1 MRMPTYLANFRDCR
15 YSLGGLSIDGPN
27 SANYTAGRPIAS
39 PVEEHWRD
47 SDLPETAEVVVIG
60 AGVVG
65 CSVAYYLAREG
76 IAVTLLERDAIG
88 SGASAHAT
96 GSLSLLGAEFSP
108 GASFEIARASYA
120 EFPQIVPELES
131 ATGMDLL
138 YQRRPSLR
146 LALDDDEADL
156 IKRLMVWQQPHVS
169 MRWIDTREVHAI
181 EPRLSPS
188 IVGGVYEE
196 ESAQLDSYRLN
207 LALARAAELKGAS
220 ILNREVIGLVVG
232 GSTISGVKTSSGD
245 IHCGAVVVAAGTWS
259 RAFTPWLDFPVPVR
273 PMKGERLLLNYPG
286 DPLPALISSPRRG
299 HMISRLD
306 GLTSVG
312 STGGRDYDQR
322 ELFAGEEFDRQP
334 TESARL
340 ELLRRAI
347 DVLPDLERAELV
359 QQLAGSRPLSPDSKP
374 IIGPVPGRDGV
385 FLATGHTTKG
395 IHLGPITGRIIAD
408 CICRGSTQVI
418 PDMSEFLPDRF
429 ADFADADFLTNVP
442 PVEE

>member
-1 MRMPTYLANFRDCR
+1 M
-15 YSLGGLSIDGPN
+15 
-27 SANYTAGRPIAS
+27 
-39 PVEEHWRD
+39 
-47 SDLPETAEVVVIG
+47 PETADVIVIG

-76 IAVTLLERDAIG
+76 VRVTLLEREAIG

-108 GASFEIARASYA
+108 GASFELARASYA
-120 EFPQIVPELES
+120 EFPQIVPELEA

-156 IKRLMVWQQPHVS
+156 IKELMVWQQPHVK
-169 MRWIDTREVHAI
+169 MRWIDAGEVHSI

-188 IVGGVYEE
+188 IIGAVYED
-196 ESAQLDSYRLN
+196 ESAQLDSYRFN
-207 LALARAAELKGAS
+207 LALARGAELKGAE
-220 ILNREVIGLVVG
+220 ILHREVTGLIANA
-232 GSTISGVKTSSGD
+232 SAITGVKTASGD
-245 IHCGAVVVAAGTWS
+245 MHCGAVVVAAGTWS
-259 RAFTPWLDFPVPVR
+259 RAFTPWLGFPVPVR

-286 DPLPALISSPRRG
+286 EPLPVLISSPKRG
-299 HMISRLD
+299 HMISRRD

-322 ELFAGEEFDRQP
+322 SLFAGEEFDRQP

-340 ELLRRAI
+340 ELLQRAI
-347 DVLPDLERAELV
+347 DVFPDLERAELV
-359 QQLAGSRPLSPDSKP
+359 QQLAGSRPLSPDSNP
-374 IIGPVPGRDGV
+374 IIGPVPGWDDIY
-385 FLATGHTTKG
+385 LATGHTTKG

-408 CICRGSTQVI
+408 YIDRGSTQVVS
-418 PDMSEFLPDRF
+418 DMSEFLPDRF
-429 ADFADADFLTNVP
+429 ADFADADFLAAAQTVD
-442 PVEE
+442 E